1 MRHVLIVDANYVFFN
16 QKRIDYL
23 LYKKEVERALQ
34 KRIVESHYVENS
46 PNLDTGKQ
54 QAFFSWLRAAEPHGP
69 HFQVHILPLR
79 DVIFYCPKC
88 RERTRKQIIDGVETK
103 VISLMLK
110 LAFQDKFDLLIL
122 LAGDPIYVET
132 IRYLKDE
139 LKRKVVISGFEGA
152 VSLDLQSASD
162 FVIWIDKFYDKIERH
177 RSPGP

>member
-1 MRHVLIVDANYVFFN
+1 M
-16 QKRIDYL
+16 
-23 LYKKEVERALQ
+23 
-34 KRIVESHYVENS
+34 
-46 PNLDTGKQ
+46 
-54 QAFFSWLRAAEPHGP
+54 
-69 HFQVHILPLR
+69 
-79 DVIFYCPKC
+79 
-88 RERTRKQIIDGVETK
+88 DGVETK

-110 LAFQDKFDLLIL
+110 LAFQDKFDRLIL